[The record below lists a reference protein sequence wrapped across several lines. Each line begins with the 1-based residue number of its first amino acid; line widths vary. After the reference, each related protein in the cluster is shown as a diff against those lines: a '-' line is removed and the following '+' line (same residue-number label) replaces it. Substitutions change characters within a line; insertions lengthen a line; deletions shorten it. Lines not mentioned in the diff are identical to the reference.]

1 MGDLNRK
8 FQICMDRN
16 GHMKGRKVELKDGRE
31 ITLRLLEPS
40 DADKLLDMFS
50 TMSDKALEWG
60 MPPYTKETI
69 DRWMSNIENLIPLI
83 AVLNEKIV
91 GYASVFRHM
100 RSRERGVSDMGIYLH
115 QDFHGVGLGTAMTEI
130 ILSIAKQQGLHR
142 IGLRVV
148 EDNIAAVKLYKKLG
162 FMIEGTMHDAYYG
175 VDGKYHNML
184 VMGIVFH
191 EN

>member
-1 MGDLNRK
+1 
-8 FQICMDRN
+8 MDNHR
-16 GHMKGRKVELKDGRE
+16 VELKDGRVV
-31 ITLRLLEPS
+31 TLRLLETS
-40 DADKLLDMFS
+40 DTDKLLDMFS
-50 TMSDKALEWG
+50 KMSDKALEWG
-60 MPPYTKETI
+60 MPPYTRETI
-69 DRWMSNIENLIPLI
+69 DRWVSNIERLIPLV
-83 AVLNEKIV
+83 AVFNEKIV

-115 QDFHGVGLGTAMTEI
+115 QDFHGVGLGTAMTET

-175 VDGKYHNML
+175 ADEKYHNML
-184 VMGIVFH
+184 VMGTVFH
-191 EN
+191 KN